1 VSHPD
6 IRSQAPP
13 ADPRALAQAGV
24 EALRRGD
31 ARAARGAFERV
42 IAAGAADATV
52 HLGHAY
58 ACNGLNDAAAA
69 MAAVDRALAL
79 EPANLP
85 ALIFKADRMAAQGD
99 ERAAL
104 AFYRAAVNAA
114 PPPEQCPA
122 ELRGELDRAQAQWSR
137 YAEAFRSHLR
147 DSLRERGLLAE
158 EASARFRDSIDI
170 LVGAKHIYV
179 QEPRHYY
186 FPGLPQIQFFDRKM
200 FPWIER
206 MDAAAADIRAEL
218 VEVLRDERAFR
229 PYVEA
234 KAARPHIDSSGMLEN
249 PEWSA
254 FYLWKH
260 GQLVAENAAR
270 CPRTLEA
277 LAAVPLCRVKK
288 RSPSVLFSLLRPGAR
303 IPPHT
308 GEVNTRLICHLPL
321 VVPPGCTFRV
331 GNETRPWVEGRT
343 WVFDDTI
350 EHEAWN
356 PSDRNRVILLFE
368 VWRPELTESERAQ
381 VSAMFETIDASG
393 SAPSGGGL

>member
-1 VSHPD
+1 M
-6 IRSQAPP
+6 QAPSTD
-13 ADPRALAQAGV
+13 ARALAQSGID
-24 EALRRGD
+24 ALRRGD
-31 ARAARGAFERV
+31 ARGARQAFERA
-42 IAAGAADATV
+42 IAAGAPDATV

-58 ACNGLNDAAAA
+58 ACNALNDPAAAV
-69 MAAVDRALAL
+69 AAVDRALAL
-79 EPANLP
+79 EPGNLA
-85 ALIFKADRMAAQGD
+85 ALIFKADRMAARGD
-99 ERAAL
+99 DRAAL

-122 ELRGELDRAQAQWSR
+122 ELRGELNRAQAQCSR
-137 YAEAFRSHLR
+137 YAEAFRSHLQSR
-147 DSLRERGLLAE
+147 LRERSLLGE
-158 EASARFRDSIDI
+158 EASARFRDSIEI
-170 LVGAKHIYV
+170 LLGAKHIYV

-218 VEVLRDERAFR
+218 TEVLRDERGFR

-234 KAARPHIDSSGMLEN
+234 RAARPHIDSSGMLEN
-249 PEWSA
+249 PAWSA

-260 GQLVAENAAR
+260 GELVAENAAR

-277 LAAVPLCRVKK
+277 LAAAPLCQVRK

-321 VVPPGCTFRV
+321 IVPPGCTFRV

-356 PSDRNRVILLFE
+356 PSDQNRVILLFE
-368 VWRPELTESERAQ
+368 VWRPELTDRERSQ
-381 VSAMFETIDASG
+381 VSALLEAIDAYG
-393 SAPSGGGL
+393 MPPSAGER